1 MAAAHEVFQAA
12 EEVSVVSQQLLN
24 PASELRPFLQVTQ
37 AIVHKRLHIP
47 HFLTAVIAIAGH
59 QHRINRLL
67 LRQLSN
73 RIGQLDTIPCARL
86 SFSSSAQISA
96 FST

>member
-1 MAAAHEVFQAA
+1 MTAAHEDFKAA

-59 QHRINRLL
+59 QHGVHGLL
-67 LRQLSN
+67 LR
-73 RIGQLDTIPCARL
+73 
-86 SFSSSAQISA
+86 
-96 FST
+96 